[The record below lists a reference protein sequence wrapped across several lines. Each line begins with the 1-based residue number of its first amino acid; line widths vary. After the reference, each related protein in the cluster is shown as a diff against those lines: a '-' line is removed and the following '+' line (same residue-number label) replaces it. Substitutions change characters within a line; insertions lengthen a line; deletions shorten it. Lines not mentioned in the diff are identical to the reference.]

1 MLRNAGYK
9 TGYKEKWHLQNQ
21 RYPEMEKFGFGDWEE
36 TTQHGGVYQEPEQSS
51 TNPLLIKQSPG

>member
-1 MLRNAGYK
+1 MAPTKPTVSRNGKKSALVIGK
-9 TGYKEKWHLQNQ
+9 
-21 RYPEMEKFGFGDWEE
+21 E